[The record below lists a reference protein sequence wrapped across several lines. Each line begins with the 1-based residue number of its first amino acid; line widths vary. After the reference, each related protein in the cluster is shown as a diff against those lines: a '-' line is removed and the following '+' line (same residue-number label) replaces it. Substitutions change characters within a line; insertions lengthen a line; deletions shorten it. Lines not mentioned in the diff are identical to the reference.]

1 MSYGQATTGMHH
13 WPWTLSEEDGR
24 TFIKRALDLG
34 VNFFDTANN
43 YSDGESE
50 AVLGRALRDFARRDE
65 VVLATKVCAPVRPG
79 PNGRGLSRKAILSE
93 IDKSL
98 QRLRTDYIDLYQIHL
113 FDHETPIEETLS
125 TLNDVVRSGKVRYLG
140 ASNLHAWQLMKAIG
154 LQRANGWAAFVS
166 IQNYYNLLNREAERE
181 MLPLCLSE
189 GVGAIPWSPL
199 ARGRLTRPW
208 SDTPPTTRAES
219 DNYAKSL
226 FADTWAIDKPV
237 VDRLHEVAHK
247 RGLPSSQIALAW
259 MLNNPAITAPIL
271 GATKMEHLEGAVAAL
286 SVTLSKDEIGQ
297 LEELYQP
304 HPMR

>member
-1 MSYGQATTGMHH
+1 VTLRVATRSFSRRRFAR
-13 WPWTLSEEDGR
+13 LC
-24 TFIKRALDLG
+24 
-34 VNFFDTANN
+34 
-43 YSDGESE
+43 
-50 AVLGRALRDFARRDE
+50 GRA
-65 VVLATKVCAPVRPG
+65 

-98 QRLRTDYIDLYQIHL
+98 QRLCTDYIDLYQIHL
-113 FDHETPIEETLS
+113 FDHETPIEGTLS
-125 TLNDVVRSGKVRYLG
+125 TLNDLVRSGKVRYLG

-166 IQNYYNLLNREAERE
+166 IQNHYSLLNREAERE

-208 SDTPPTTRAES
+208 SDAPATTRAES

-226 FADTWAIDKPV
+226 FADTSAIDKPV

-259 MLNNPAITAPIL
+259 MLNNPAMTAPII
-271 GATKMEHLEGAVAAL
+271 GATKMEHLDGAVAAL
-286 SVTLSKDEIGQ
+286 SVTLSKGEIGQ